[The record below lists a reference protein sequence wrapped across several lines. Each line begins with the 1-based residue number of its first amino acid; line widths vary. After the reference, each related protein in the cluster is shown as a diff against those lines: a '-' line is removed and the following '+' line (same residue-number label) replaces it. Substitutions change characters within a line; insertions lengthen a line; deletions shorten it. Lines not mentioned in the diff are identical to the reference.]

1 MAALAEQVLFLLFLA
16 HKFNM
21 QAVAVRELVMPQQQ
35 LGLVGLE
42 PLAAVMVVHPQM
54 DEEVQ
59 ALLTQEAVAVVYLV

>member
-1 MAALAEQVLFLLFLA
+1 VDSAVLVDQAAQVLFVLFLV

-42 PLAAVMVVHPQM
+42 PLAAVMVAHPQM
-54 DEEVQ
+54 D
-59 ALLTQEAVAVVYLV
+59 